1 MAYLEITQLDKHYDR
16 FQALKQVD
24 LSVEKEE
31 FIVFVGP
38 SGCGKT
44 TLLRTI
50 SGLETPTVGK
60 ITLDGRD
67 ITYVHPSKRN
77 VAMVFQNY
85 ALFPHLSVFENI
97 AFGLRLHGLS
107 KQEIEQ
113 RVQRAAKLLHLDPL
127 LTRKPKQLSG
137 GQRQRVAIG
146 RAIVKQPKLFLFD
159 EPLSNLDAKLRVRMR
174 VELLNLHYET
184 RNTAIYVT
192 HDQVEAMTMADRIV
206 ILNDGRVEQIG
217 TPVQLY
223 EQPSNKFVAGFIGSP
238 QMNFLELTVEGRR
251 ENGLACVAEGVG
263 KLVLPVQTD
272 GVTDGKKVT
281 LGIRPEH
288 VQLVGTEFSV
298 RLPAV
303 VNIVENLGSENL
315 LHAEIAENQLL
326 VAKVAGG
333 AAPERNHRLAL
344 FLPAEHLYLF
354 DDQEN
359 VIPVR
364 PLAALGIP
372 ASAGKGG
379 TP

>member
-16 FQALKQVD
+16 FQALKQIN

-77 VAMVFQNY
+77 LAMVFQNY

-107 KQEIEQ
+107 RQEIEQ

-174 VELLNLHYET
+174 VELLNLHFET
-184 RNTAIYVT
+184 RNTAVYVT

-217 TPVQLY
+217 TPVELY
-223 EQPSNKFVAGFIGSP
+223 ERPNNKFVAGFIGSP
-238 QMNFLELTVEGRR
+238 QMNFLELTVEARR
-251 ENGLACVAEGVG
+251 ENGLACVVEGLG
-263 KLVLPVQTD
+263 KLVLPIQTE
-272 GVTDGKKVT
+272 GAIEGKKLT

-288 VQLVGTEFSV
+288 VQLAATESSI

-326 VAKVAGG
+326 VAKIAAGV
-333 AAPERNHRLAL
+333 APERNHRLAL

-354 DDQEN
+354 DEQEN
-359 VIPVR
+359 VIPVS
-364 PLAALGIP
+364 PLGAPGIP
-372 ASAGKGG
+372 RPREKAE

>member
-16 FQALKQVD
+16 FQALKQIN

-50 SGLETPTVGK
+50 SGLETPTVGQ

-107 KQEIEQ
+107 KEEIEK
-113 RVQRAAKLLHLDPL
+113 RVQRSAALLHLEPL
-127 LTRKPKQLSG
+127 LARKPKQLSG

-184 RNTAIYVT
+184 RNTAVYVT

-206 ILNDGRVEQIG
+206 ILNDGRVEQVG
-217 TPVQLY
+217 TPVDLY
-223 EQPSNKFVAGFIGSP
+223 ERPTNKFVAGFIGSP
-238 QMNFLELTVEGRR
+238 QMNFLELTVEGRH
-251 ENGLACVAEGVG
+251 ENGLACIAEGLG
-263 KLVLPVQTD
+263 KLVLPIQTEAAIE
-272 GVTDGKKVT
+272 GKKVT

-288 VQLVGTEFSV
+288 VQLAGTESSV

-326 VAKVAGG
+326 VAKIAGG
-333 AAPERNHRLAL
+333 AAPERNHRLVL

-354 DDQEN
+354 DEQESVVPIN
-359 VIPVR
+359 
-364 PLAALGIP
+364 PLVASGIP
-372 ASAGKGG
+372 RPREKAE